1 MLATHVTSQQLVRD
15 ALYSRVTEPSQ
26 CGEECD
32 RQGERCSEARLGQ
45 TGADIEAGEAE
56 REAGKGQE

>member
-1 MLATHVTSQQLVRD
+1 MRD

-45 TGADIEAGEAE
+45 TGTDIEAGEAE